1 MEPFIEDLINNPK
14 VPKWLGF
21 VIMVIMAVVCGLLIF
36 LGVLLEINS
45 SELVGRIFGGI
56 MCALFVA
63 LVVYLF
69 AKIARCK
76 QNDEE
81 R

>member
-21 VIMVIMAVVCGLLIF
+21 VIMAVVCGLLIF
-36 LGVLLEINS
+36 LGVMLAINS
-45 SELVGRIFGGI
+45 SELVGRIFGDI
-56 MCALFVA
+56 LCAPFVA

-76 QNDEE
+76 PNDEE

>member
-21 VIMVIMAVVCGLLIF
+21 VVMAVVCGLLIF
-36 LGVLLEINS
+36 LGVLLAINS

>member
-21 VIMVIMAVVCGLLIF
+21 VIMAVVCGLLIF
-36 LGVLLEINS
+36 LGVLLAINS

-56 MCALFVA
+56 MYALFVA

-69 AKIARCK
+69 AKMARCK
-76 QNDEE
+76 QNVEE

>member
-14 VPKWLGF
+14 VPKWLEF
-21 VIMVIMAVVCGLLIF
+21 VIMAVVCGLLIF
-36 LGVLLEINS
+36 LGVLLAINS

-69 AKIARCK
+69 AKMARCK

>member
-1 MEPFIEDLINNPK
+1 MEPLIEDLINNPK

-21 VIMVIMAVVCGLLIF
+21 VIMAVVCGLLIF
-36 LGVLLEINS
+36 LGVLLAINS

-63 LVVYLF
+63 LAVYLF